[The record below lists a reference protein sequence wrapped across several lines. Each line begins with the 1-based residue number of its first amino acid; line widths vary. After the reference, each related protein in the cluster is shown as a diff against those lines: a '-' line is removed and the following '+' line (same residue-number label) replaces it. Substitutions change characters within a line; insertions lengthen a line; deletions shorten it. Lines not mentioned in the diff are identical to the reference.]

1 MDVAVDRQRSG
12 KDWLSEIDS
21 WSREVIFLYLPWVA
35 RHLGRKPALLPFQ
48 QALSHTFRP
57 WTGYHVTTWIFLV
70 FLKRHGKLPELQKP
84 EIQAASRTAG
94 ATNNRSSVA

>member
-57 WTGYHVTTWIFLV
+57 
-70 FLKRHGKLPELQKP
+70 
-84 EIQAASRTAG
+84 
-94 ATNNRSSVA
+94 